1 MLKIIQYTLLI
12 AGVVFVSLFFAQY
25 SQTMEKQDAAL
36 EEAVEKVS
44 KSEVSFAKEKEK
56 EEETESEIKN
66 FTAAMNE
73 AFATLE
79 IPKLNRTLPVVEGT
93 DADSLDR
100 GVGHLTKSV
109 FPGQG
114 EQIVLSGHRD
124 TVFRDFNKIEIG
136 DLFIVNMPYGTFTY
150 QIKDTEIVNEDDTTV
165 IRKMGEEVLVVTTC
179 YPFDFLGSAT
189 QRFIIYAYPYDKEVS

>member
-79 IPKLNRTLPVVEGT
+79 IPKLNRTFPVVEGT

>member
-1 MLKIIQYTLLI
+1 MLKKIQYTLLI

-36 EEAVEKVS
+36 EEAVEKINKTEIS
-44 KSEVSFAKEKEK
+44 LPKEKET
-56 EEETESEIKN
+56 ETEILN

-100 GVGHLTKSV
+100 GVGHLTQSV

-124 TVFRDFNKIEIG
+124 TVFRDFNKIEKG
-136 DLFIVNMPYGTFTY
+136 DLFIVNMPYGSFTY

-179 YPFDFLGSAT
+179 YPFDFVGSAT
-189 QRFIIYAYPYDKEVS
+189 QRFIIYAYPYEKEVS

>member
-1 MLKIIQYTLLI
+1 
-12 AGVVFVSLFFAQY
+12 
-25 SQTMEKQDAAL
+25 MEKQDAAL